1 MKNETQEVKSRNN
14 EIYTY
19 IRVGQ
24 GRQDGGCEWDIK
36 DGGNYISLS
45 ILLSIVLTF
54 GTMLMFHK
62 LQKRKQL
69 K

>member
-1 MKNETQEVKSRNN
+1 MQNEEKSRNN

-19 IRVGQ
+19 IGVGQ
-24 GRQDGGCEWDIK
+24 GRNDGGCEWDIK

-54 GTMLMFHK
+54 GTMLVFHK